1 MGKELLISVIVP
13 VYNGEKFLRRAV
25 ESVLCQMDGRVELV
39 LVDDGSTDSSGA
51 ICDEYASEHRDIQ
64 VVHKKNGGLSSAR
77 NAGIEVATGQ
87 YICFLDA
94 DDYLDKE
101 TSGSLI
107 DVILAHSPDMI
118 DYGWKYIS
126 SSGEISANRHSVPK
140 GVLLDET
147 VIREMIL
154 PPLLNLR
161 KDDEHFIYDFACTK
175 AFRTSLVRE
184 KGIRFDE
191 TRRIWEDRPFSVTYL
206 LHCKN
211 IFSVSESFYNYV
223 DMPNS
228 LSRRYHLEFFDVILK
243 NYKLYRALYGEIY
256 DFDTQYV
263 NDYWAH
269 AIENMI
275 FRSLE
280 QKENCEQIRQNI
292 RQVLQDEQVIRW
304 FAQRMPKD
312 VFEKE
317 MSTLIVAG
325 EFQKALQGYE
335 KELSAKRKRDRR
347 TALVN
352 KLKGLIRRVIGK

>member
-1 MGKELLISVIVP
+1 MEKELLISVIVP
-13 VYNGEKFLRRAV
+13 VYNGEKFIRRAV

-51 ICDEYASEHRDIQ
+51 ICDEYAAKHCDIQ

-206 LHCKN
+206 SHCKN

-243 NYKLYRALYGEIY
+243 NYKLYRALYGEVY

-263 NDYWAH
+263 NDYWAQ

-280 QKENCEQIRQNI
+280 QKENRDVIRRNIIDTLQN
-292 RQVLQDEQVIRW
+292 EQVVHW
-304 FAQRMPKD
+304 FTRRKVDDRFDIKIQA
-312 VFEKE
+312 
-317 MSTLIVAG
+317 LIVSG
-325 EFQKALQGYE
+325 EYE
-335 KELSAKRKRDRR
+335 KVLDEYLKRHSQKCRR
-347 TALVN
+347 RAIHNV
-352 KLKGLIRRVIGK
+352 KLRIMRSVSRMLGR

>member
-1 MGKELLISVIVP
+1 MGKELLISMIVP

-77 NAGIEVATGQ
+77 NAGIEVASGQ

-101 TSGSLI
+101 TCGQLI
-107 DVILAHSPDMI
+107 DVIVRHHPDMI
-118 DYGWKYIS
+118 DYGWKYV
-126 SSGEISANRHSVPK
+126 SSGGEVTANLHGVPK
-140 GVLLDET
+140 GVLLDDC

-175 AFRTSLVRE
+175 VFKTGIVKE
-184 KGIRFDE
+184 KNVRFDE

-206 LHCKN
+206 LYCKT
-211 IFSVSESFYNYV
+211 FYSVPQSFYNYV

-228 LSRRYHLEFFDVILK
+228 LSRRYHLEFFNVILK
-243 NYKLYRALYGEIY
+243 NYHLYRNLYGEIY
-256 DFDTQYV
+256 DFETQYV
-263 NDYWAH
+263 NDYWSQ

-280 QKENCEQIRQNI
+280 QKDNQEVIRSNI
-292 RQVLQDEQVIRW
+292 LDTLRNEQVRTW
-304 FAQRMPKD
+304 YANRTMRNG
-312 VFEKE
+312 FEKKV
-317 MSTLIVAG
+317 SPLVGAG
-325 EFQKALQGYE
+325 KPQKALQCYRNR
-335 KELSAKRKRDRR
+335 AAYQKRKE
-347 TALVN
+347 ALLDTMAQ
-352 KLKGLIRRVIGK
+352 LKRWGRKILGR